1 MSLEYALHSRDYLPD
16 PIINT
21 RRRFADADRKEGSMA
36 RATLVK
42 TTAPGPYTADGVAIT
57 WTAAVVADK
66 EEFLMEGND
75 LLLVRNEDASP
86 HTFTITSAADRMGR
100 LGHITAQSLAAG
112 AWAVLGPFKKLDG
125 WQQSTGVL
133 YIEADD
139 VNVEWAVIKLA

>member
-1 MSLEYALHSRDYLPD
+1 
-16 PIINT
+16 
-21 RRRFADADRKEGSMA
+21 MA

-66 EEFLMEGND
+66 EEFVMEGND
-75 LLLVRNEDASP
+75 LLLIRNEDASP
-86 HTFTITSAADRMGR
+86 HNFTITSAEDRQGR
-100 LGHITAQSLAAG
+100 VGHITNEACAAG
-112 AWAVLGPFKKLDG
+112 VWKCLGPFRRLTG

-139 VNVEWAVIKLA
+139 VNIEWAVIKLA